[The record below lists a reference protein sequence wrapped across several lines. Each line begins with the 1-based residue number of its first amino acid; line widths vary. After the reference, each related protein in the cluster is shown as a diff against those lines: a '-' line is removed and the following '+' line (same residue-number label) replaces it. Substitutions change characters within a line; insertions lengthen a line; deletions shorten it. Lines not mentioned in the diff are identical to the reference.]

1 MCVLLSFCQHSF
13 SFSIC
18 EKMQNKGGKCSTTWK
33 WPDFLVSLRRIW
45 LVLGPIEDLLLFS
58 KRVWWLE
65 KSRFVLLDP
74 FFHNACLIH
83 LNSFSLSLDVIHQHL
98 LLLLLLL
105 SFSCFPG
112 VVLLFYDGSLLPLS
126 LSNLAKTLKSC
137 CFSVSQWG
145 ILGHGLSQSG
155 FSFFFLYSASPPI
168 RPCKATT
175 KTPHSSTNPFDI
187 HSCISIIHPNV

>member
-1 MCVLLSFCQHSF
+1 MLYDVKMTRF
-13 SFSIC
+13 SCFSQENLARPGSNWGSSSIFEAC
-18 EKMQNKGGKCSTTWK
+18 LMT
-33 WPDFLVSLRRIW
+33 
-45 LVLGPIEDLLLFS
+45 
-58 KRVWWLE
+58 E

-98 LLLLLLL
+98 FLLLLLL

-126 LSNLAKTLKSC
+126 LSQTWQRLWKVAALVCHSEEFLVTDCHSR
-137 CFSVSQWG
+137 
-145 ILGHGLSQSG
+145 G
-155 FSFFFLYSASPPI
+155 FLFFLLYSASPPI